1 MGLMGHRENQ
11 IRQATEVDTK
21 VFYGENLFVGNLAK
35 RVNPVSYHAYHE
47 VITTDYLS
55 LSEGLPPEP
64 TSPLARRGGS
74 PPGGPGIGIVELSEG
89 VIRCVTL

>member
-11 IRQATEVDTK
+11 IRHGGRHQSVLRGK
-21 VFYGENLFVGNLAK
+21 PFFVGNLAK

-64 TSPLARRGGS
+64 TSPSARRGS
-74 PPGGPGIGIVELSEG
+74 RPPVGVMRTG
-89 VIRCVTL
+89 VITGK